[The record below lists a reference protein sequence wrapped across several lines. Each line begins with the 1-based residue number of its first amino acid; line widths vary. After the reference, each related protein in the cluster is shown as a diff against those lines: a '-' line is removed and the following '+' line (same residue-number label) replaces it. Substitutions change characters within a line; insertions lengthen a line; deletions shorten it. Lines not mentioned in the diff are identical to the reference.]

1 MKVLIG
7 IAGHKGAG
15 KSWFRTLATARFPV
29 GMLDVEELV
38 REVATGW
45 GLPLSAANL
54 RQIDT
59 AVRDGMGG
67 HFLLAAE
74 SQIRRSFESCDAVL
88 VDSLRTWTDYLDL
101 RAFADRVE
109 LVGVTLDGPAPAR
122 RPAENREEIDRLLA
136 AAGHTVQNQG
146 GPAAFESQVRAV
158 MQRILRLPYP
168 AN

>member
-1 MKVLIG
+1 MKVLVG
-7 IAGHKGAG
+7 IAGYKGAG
-15 KSWFRTLATARFPV
+15 KSLFRTVAASHFPV
-29 GMLDVEELV
+29 GSLDVEELV

-45 GLPLSAANL
+45 GLPLNAANL

-74 SQIRRSFESCDAVL
+74 SQIRRSFESCDVVL
-88 VDSLRTWTDYLDL
+88 VDALRSWTDYLDL

-109 LVGVTLDGPAPAR
+109 LVGVIGGPVSTK
-122 RPAENREEIDRLLA
+122 RPVENQSEIDRLLA
-136 AAGHTVQNQG
+136 AAEHTVENRG
-146 GPAAFESQVRAV
+146 DRAGFESQVRQV